1 MTKVLLADDEA
12 RMRRLVSD
20 FLKREGFV
28 ILEAENGREALDLFL
43 SDQDIELVILDV
55 MMPGMDGWVVCREIR
70 RRSQVPIIMLT
81 ARAEESDQLFGFDI
95 GADEYITEPFS
106 PMILVARAK
115 ALLRRT
121 QAGDGGL
128 RHLGLLEIDE
138 GRHVVSVD
146 GERLELSPK
155 EFELLVYFADNA
167 NLALSR
173 DQILSSVWDYDYF
186 GDARTVDTHV
196 KRLRAKLGPAAGYIE
211 TVRGIGYRF
220 EATEE

>member
-1 MTKVLLADDEA
+1 
-12 RMRRLVSD
+12 MRRLVSD

>member
-28 ILEAENGREALDLFL
+28 ILEAQNGREALDLFL

>member
-1 MTKVLLADDEA
+1 M
-12 RMRRLVSD
+12 
-20 FLKREGFV
+20 
-28 ILEAENGREALDLFL
+28 
-43 SDQDIELVILDV
+43 
-55 MMPGMDGWVVCREIR
+55 
-70 RRSQVPIIMLT
+70 
-81 ARAEESDQLFGFDI
+81 
-95 GADEYITEPFS
+95 
-106 PMILVARAK
+106 
-115 ALLRRT
+115 LRRT

-186 GDARTVDTHV
+186 GGCQDSGYSCETSSGQAGPCS
-196 KRLRAKLGPAAGYIE
+196 RLY
-211 TVRGIGYRF
+211 
-220 EATEE
+220 

>member
-1 MTKVLLADDEA
+1 VTKVLLADDEA

-28 ILEAENGREALDLFL
+28 ILEAQNGREALDLFL

-95 GADEYITEPFS
+95 GADEYITKPFS

>member
-43 SDQDIELVILDV
+43 SDQEIELVILDV

>member
-1 MTKVLLADDEA
+1 VTKVLLADDEA

>member
-1 MTKVLLADDEA
+1 
-12 RMRRLVSD
+12 
-20 FLKREGFV
+20 
-28 ILEAENGREALDLFL
+28 
-43 SDQDIELVILDV
+43 
-55 MMPGMDGWVVCREIR
+55 
-70 RRSQVPIIMLT
+70 
-81 ARAEESDQLFGFDI
+81 
-95 GADEYITEPFS
+95 
-106 PMILVARAK
+106 
-115 ALLRRT
+115 
-121 QAGDGGL
+121 GDGGL

>member
-28 ILEAENGREALDLFL
+28 ILEAQNGREALDLFL

-95 GADEYITEPFS
+95 GADEYITKPFS

>member
-95 GADEYITEPFS
+95 GADEYITKPFS

-196 KRLRAKLGPAAGYIE
+196 KRLRAKLGPAASYIE

>member
-28 ILEAENGREALDLFL
+28 ILEAQNGREALDLFL
-43 SDQDIELVILDV
+43 SDQEIELVILDV